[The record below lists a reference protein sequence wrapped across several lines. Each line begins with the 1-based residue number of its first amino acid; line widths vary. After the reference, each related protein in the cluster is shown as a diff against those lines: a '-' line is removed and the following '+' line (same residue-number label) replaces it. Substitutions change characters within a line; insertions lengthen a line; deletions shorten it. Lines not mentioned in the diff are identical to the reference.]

1 MNIPSLECYNLV
13 GKLARQDF
21 FPNINTITPNLTIF
35 QQFNQILFD
44 IFNQI

>member
-21 FPNINTITPNLTIF
+21 FPNAIIITLILIIF
-35 QQFNQILFD
+35 QHYF
-44 IFNQI
+44 